1 MAEKRMFAKSI
12 IDSDLFLDM
21 PMSAQNLYFHLSI
34 RADDEGFVSNP
45 KRVQRMLG
53 IGDDDVKILLAK
65 EFLILFE
72 SGVVV
77 VTHWKI
83 HNYIQNDRFK
93 PSNYVEE
100 REQLYIKNNKIY
112 TLDTTCIHYVSSLDT
127 QIRLEKIRKDKIS
140 INTAS
145 SSLPINP
152 KKSFIEEKF
161 QEEEIFNFSSTNISK
176 DLIVEFIEYRK
187 EIKAPMTQKAI
198 TLFVKKLEKLSLK
211 YDPRELIDE
220 AVINNWKSIFEPINK
235 TKTVY
240 TKEAPMKKSIDRVF
254 DHLQQQGK
262 NKEYSIDA
270 EIIDEKMEGMS
281 NEN

>member
-21 PMSAQNLYFHLSI
+21 PMSAQNLYFHLAI

-45 KRVQRMLG
+45 KRIQRMLG
-53 IGDDDVKILLAK
+53 VGDDDVKILLAK

-77 VTHWKI
+77 VTHWKL
-83 HNYIQNDRFK
+83 HNYIQSDRFK

-161 QEEEIFNFSSTNISK
+161 QEEEIFDFSSTNISK
-176 DLIVEFIEYRK
+176 DLILEFIEYRK

-235 TKTVY
+235 TNAVY

-254 DHLQQQGK
+254 DHFQQQDK
-262 NKEYSIDA
+262 NKEYSLDA
-270 EIIDEKMEGMS
+270 EIIDEKTEGMS